1 MGREIELNGA
11 QYSIGRLTAK
21 QQLHVSRRI
30 APVIPPMIPA
40 FLKLAEK
47 LKASGAEAS
56 DASGAD
62 KAKMLMAGDLSD
74 LGESLQPFADALA
87 AMNDADADYVIDNC
101 LTAVQRQQP
110 TGWARVVSP
119 EQKTLM
125 FQDMDMAVILPLVV
139 QVIVANLGPFIQG
152 LLTSLP
158 SNPDQSGQA
167 G

>member
-1 MGREIELNGA
+1 MGREIQLGGNA
-11 QYSIGRLTAK
+11 YSIGRLTAK
-21 QQLHVSRRI
+21 QQFHVSRRI
-30 APVIPPMIPA
+30 APIIPPLIPV
-40 FLKLAEK
+40 FVKLAK
-47 LKASGAEAS
+47 TSGGAAGAM
-56 DASGAD
+56 DA
-62 KAKMLMAGDLSD
+62 LTQDLD
-74 LGESLQPFADALA
+74 GFGQVLQPFADALA
-87 AMNDADADYVIDNC
+87 AMNDADADYVMDNC

-152 LLTSLP
+152 LLTSQASSP
-158 SNPDQSGQA
+158 ESVAQA

>member
-1 MGREIELNGA
+1 MGREIELNGV
-11 QYSIGRLTAK
+11 QYSIGRLSAK

-47 LKASGAEAS
+47 LKASGGD
-56 DASGAD
+56 DASGAA
-62 KAKMLMAGDLSD
+62 KAKLLMGGDLSD
-74 LGESLQPFADALA
+74 LGEALQPFADALA
-87 AMNDADADYVIDNC
+87 SLNDADADYVFDNC
-101 LTAVQRQQP
+101 LSVVQRRQDS
-110 TGWARVVSP
+110 GWARVVSL
-119 EQKTLM
+119 EQKSLM
-125 FQDMDMAVILPLVV
+125 FQDMELGVMLPLVV